1 MFKKDNRYVTRGVN
15 EEVDVRLQLIM
26 LSMIDKLK
34 DEGNVELDYL
44 QIFRIRKEKTFDYDS
59 KELLGV
65 MRFDFYDRVLAN
77 QWNSKNLIIELN
89 DRKEID
95 LKKLQ
100 EELNYIQFTL
110 IKDFSKVV
118 ELCNGTGYDKETLV
132 YIELE
137 EGKYVVKLI
146 PVLDSYSYIYTY
158 KR

>member
-1 MFKKDNRYVTRGVN
+1 MKK
-15 EEVDVRLQLIM
+15 
-26 LSMIDKLK
+26 LS
-34 DEGNVELDYL
+34 
-44 QIFRIRKEKTFDYDS
+44 KEKSFHYDS

-100 EELNYIQFTL
+100 QELNYIQFTL
-110 IKDFSKVV
+110 IKNFNKVV
-118 ELCNGTGYDKETLV
+118 ELCNGIGYDKETLV

-137 EGKYVVKLI
+137 EGKYVIKLI